1 MAGGYGV
8 SQDEMAKA
16 AVDVD
21 NVNQQSQDALKSLY
35 NALTP
40 LQDNWRGQASVAFQ
54 TLLQRYQDDS
64 NKLHQALADI
74 SDQLKQS
81 NEAYARQEEE
91 SSQALSNITNVL
103 GG

>member
-1 MAGGYGV
+1 MAGYGI
-8 SQDEMAKA
+8 SQEEMAKA

-40 LQDNWRGQASVAFQ
+40 LQDNWSGAASQAFN
-54 TLLQRYQDDS
+54 TLLQRYQDDAV
-64 NKLHQALADI
+64 KLHDALQGI
-74 SDQLKQS
+74 SEQLKQS

-91 SSQALSNITNVL
+91 ASQSLSNITNVL